1 MGNVVVGG
9 RWFPVAM
16 LPQRPGLAGM
26 LRCTW
31 LAWAR
36 AGPEEGDTEA
46 AAGAGE
52 GLGEKS
58 KFGSIEFAFQRKSL
72 RGFTPARLLDFPL
85 RRRLWSCRVITA
97 MEQQNSLM
105 RKGFEELKEME
116 GHKHRKTSLWNPPST
131 TRGSPSRASQ
141 AVNKFYEQQAERRSA
156 DALALGFVPE
166 LTELQK
172 CFLTRPGCPKYS
184 NRATSTTQI
193 EPSSAKMA
201 KLPSN
206 ISTISLSSQV
216 PMDDLNALI
225 QAPEGMDSQSSL
237 KYFPASIS
245 QSVPGFLQSYSED
258 MWAPGGPRSRAGS
271 KIPWYIT
278 VLREKDVLLQKLGGE
293 VSRLARCET
302 ECARKDDVISILREE
317 VQGMQEQLDDLKRG
331 PGSIPKQE
339 GSPETQ
345 ETPETEQSPVLEESP
360 VKEEPP
366 PEPPAEPKPASV
378 RLPPRGVSLPAFFP
392 QKTIPKELREEMER
406 LKAELT
412 RSDKVLDTKMVQLS
426 HTLMKDQEELEELE
440 KEYREMQ
447 QKSMLRIGEEEEMLP
462 EESSKELIIGGTEV
476 EEEQSRD
483 KSIHGMLFEFQ
494 RINQDLYEELE
505 KVKEDYDIA
514 TGTVLK
520 GRRKRRHPG
529 QGGLMTPAPVATS
542 RGIKEK
548 KIFTFLDGA
557 KNFCSPRWP
566 PQHLPACFFLGAIS
580 SLQRQLSF
588 EESQLR
594 NAHSEQNLLRKEL
607 RERGNQLE
615 AMSTKF
621 SNLREERK
629 HEEMMGAIER
639 ENHKLRQDV
648 ADLEIKL
655 SEKSQLIE
663 DLQTQVNRL
672 EAELVLNQHH
682 IGKQLTQQ
690 NDLQRQ
696 LDTLQRA
703 EQLTRVTLEVIGARF
718 ERFRSK
724 IIQATYS
731 SPGTKSPQ
739 AEIGDDEVL
748 EALQKII
755 TDRVEYHQLLR
766 QKGVKVP
773 PLNSSEPIILPTH
786 KKKSSSKQGLGTP

>member
-1 MGNVVVGG
+1 M
-9 RWFPVAM
+9 
-16 LPQRPGLAGM
+16 
-26 LRCTW
+26 
-31 LAWAR
+31 
-36 AGPEEGDTEA
+36 
-46 AAGAGE
+46 
-52 GLGEKS
+52 
-58 KFGSIEFAFQRKSL
+58 
-72 RGFTPARLLDFPL
+72 
-85 RRRLWSCRVITA
+85 ITA

-105 RKGFEELKEME
+105 KKGFEELKEME
-116 GHKHRKTSLWNPPST
+116 GKNRRKSLWNPPSS

-156 DALALGFVPE
+156 DALALGYMPE

-172 CFLTRPGCPKYS
+172 CFLMRPGCPKYS
-184 NRATSTTQI
+184 NRATSTTQF
-193 EPSSAKMA
+193 EPSFAKMTQFPGN
-201 KLPSN
+201 L
-206 ISTISLSSQV
+206 STMSLSSQV
-216 PMDDLNALI
+216 PIDDFNVLLHG
-225 QAPEGMDSQSSL
+225 PEGLDSQSSI

-245 QSVPGFLQSYSED
+245 QSVPGLLQSYSED
-258 MWAPGGPRSRAGS
+258 TWGPSDLRTHSGSR
-271 KIPWYIT
+271 IPWYIT
-278 VLREKDVLLQKLGGE
+278 VLREKDMLLQKLGGE

-317 VQGMQEQLDDLKRG
+317 VQGMQDQLDDLKQG
-331 PGSIPKQE
+331 ADGSPKQE
-339 GSPETQ
+339 ESPVLE
-345 ETPETEQSPVLEESP
+345 ESPETEQSPVLESP
-360 VKEEPP
+360 VKEEPT
-366 PEPPAEPKPASV
+366 PEPLAEPRPTCVK
-378 RLPPRGVSLPAFFP
+378 LPPRGVSLPAFFT

-462 EESSKELIIGGTEV
+462 EDSKELIIGGTGP
-476 EEEQSRD
+476 EEEQARD

-514 TGTVLK
+514 T
-520 GRRKRRHPG
+520 
-529 QGGLMTPAPVATS
+529 
-542 RGIKEK
+542 
-548 KIFTFLDGA
+548 
-557 KNFCSPRWP
+557 
-566 PQHLPACFFLGAIS
+566 GAIS

-648 ADLEIKL
+648 SDLEIKL

-690 NDLQRQ
+690 SDLQRQ

-724 IIQATYS
+724 IIQATYN

-739 AEIGDDEVL
+739 AEIGDEEVL

-755 TDRVEYHQLLR
+755 TDRVDFHQLLR

-773 PLNSSEPIILPTH
+773 PLNSSEPITLPTH